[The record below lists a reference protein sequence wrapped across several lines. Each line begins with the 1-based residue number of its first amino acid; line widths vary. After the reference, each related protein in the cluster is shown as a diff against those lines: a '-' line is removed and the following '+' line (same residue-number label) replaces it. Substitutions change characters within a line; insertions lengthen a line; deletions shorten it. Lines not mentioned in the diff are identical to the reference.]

1 MYKIEI
7 KKSLKNFHTFIK
19 LRIEKYK
26 GYTYSNT
33 VKNTQLGIIVILD
46 NTVEYDKL
54 KARKYKIIQKC
65 KHKHTFLK
73 ISKKMAISR
82 EVVKLPIVCVNR
94 GDTATAAVFAFF
106 L

>member
-26 GYTYSNT
+26 SCTYSNT
-33 VKNTQLGIIVILD
+33 VKNTQLGIIVLLD

-65 KHKHTFLK
+65 KHKQ
-73 ISKKMAISR
+73 
-82 EVVKLPIVCVNR
+82 
-94 GDTATAAVFAFF
+94 VF
-106 L
+106 

>member
-1 MYKIEI
+1 MNLTNFQVWHEIYKIWKMYKIEI

-46 NTVEYDKL
+46 NTVEW
-54 KARKYKIIQKC
+54 
-65 KHKHTFLK
+65 
-73 ISKKMAISR
+73 
-82 EVVKLPIVCVNR
+82 
-94 GDTATAAVFAFF
+94 
-106 L
+106 